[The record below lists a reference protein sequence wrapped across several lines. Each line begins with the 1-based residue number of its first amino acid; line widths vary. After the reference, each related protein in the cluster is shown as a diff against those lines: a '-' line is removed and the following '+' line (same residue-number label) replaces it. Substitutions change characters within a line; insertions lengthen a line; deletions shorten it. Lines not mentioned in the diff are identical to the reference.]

1 MAGLLRLTN
10 TKRDNRGI
18 EADVEEKGV
27 QSKLMPWEFWTRSF
41 PFGAATK

>member
-18 EADVEEKGV
+18 EADVEKKAGTEC
-27 QSKLMPWEFWTRSF
+27 EAECDETCY
-41 PFGAATK
+41 